1 MPIEFFLKNAAF
13 GCYWKIMIWCQ
24 YSLSM
29 HSQSFS
35 SMASLGPEKN
45 GFFDY
50 RYAYVMKCLKS
61 RTIFTFSW
69 LVLNVLTLCSHES
82 GHFFHWTIGQTVPKS
97 PMQNT
102 LPLLNAE
109 LSYQCHFNHSKSFY
123 HSYMAGLLTHLKCMA
138 MKF

>member
-1 MPIEFFLKNAAF
+1 MLLKNYDLMPI
-13 GCYWKIMIWCQ
+13 
-24 YSLSM
+24 
-29 HSQSFS
+29 QSV
-35 SMASLGPEKN
+35 
-45 GFFDY
+45 FFDN

-102 LPLLNAE
+102 LPMLNAE
-109 LSYQCHFNHSKSFY
+109 LSYQCHFNHSKTFY
-123 HSYMAGLLTHLKCMA
+123 HSYMAGLLTHSKCIHGHEILARLFSTMVDKLYHISLA
-138 MKF
+138 NSV

>member
-1 MPIEFFLKNAAF
+1 
-13 GCYWKIMIWCQ
+13 
-24 YSLSM
+24 M

-45 GFFDY
+45 VFFDY

-82 GHFFHWTIGQTVPKS
+82 GHFSLDHWSNCSKVT
-97 PMQNT
+97 
-102 LPLLNAE
+102 NAKYFANVE
-109 LSYQCHFNHSKSFY
+109 R
-123 HSYMAGLLTHLKCMA
+123 
-138 MKF
+138 